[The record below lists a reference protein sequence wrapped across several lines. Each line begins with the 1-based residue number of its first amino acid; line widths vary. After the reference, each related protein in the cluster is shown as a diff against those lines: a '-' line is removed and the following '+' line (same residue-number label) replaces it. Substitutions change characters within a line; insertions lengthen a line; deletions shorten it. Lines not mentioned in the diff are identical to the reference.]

1 MSDTDAIE
9 PWNHG
14 VPHCRLCG
22 RNHWARDGCFPDVI
36 KQKMEKRVQFP
47 KSFIEKTKVHLGL
60 ESTEGQPVKPAAT
73 KRPAKPARGKRA
85 TKRRKQK

>member
-1 MSDTDAIE
+1 
-9 PWNHG
+9 
-14 VPHCRLCG
+14 
-22 RNHWARDGCFPDVI
+22 
-36 KQKMEKRVQFP
+36 MEKRVQFP